1 MTSLINTQL
10 KKIEIYFLPLAAFF
24 LLISTAILNFFIVLA
39 VTISSLRIIYNNEY
53 ISIISKKFMLYGLL
67 IFFFLILSSYY
78 TVGNFDNIYITLKK
92 YIKFLYIPILFYY
105 IKTHQNQIMIIKF
118 FLSGSMLVLLLSY
131 LKFFNIINFSSLYNF
146 FDMNLFMTLSKAS
159 VFQTSIVH
167 GAVFSFIFYLSIYM
181 AKRTKNNL
189 LYVFSFF
196 CFINVVYMNDSRNSY
211 IITFFLILLVIYF
224 YFYKKKYMV
233 TTISLFFIF
242 SLSISPI
249 SETFTKTLNDT
260 KDDFN
265 LLVNKNF
272 TSSIGLR
279 SLWAINGFNNIY
291 NDPLFGSGVGSYEN
305 TIENFIKDNDINVS
319 KKLAIS
325 NNPHNEF
332 ISISSQ
338 LGLFGLILYILF
350 LFTLFRE
357 SKNKF
362 LASGV
367 FIIILVSSFF
377 NSVMYDNVFG
387 IFLVIIISL
396 VYQKE
401 FNE

>member
-24 LLISTAILNFFIVLA
+24 LLISTAVLNFFIVLA

-53 ISIISKKFMLYGLL
+53 INIISKKFMLYGLL

-78 TVGNFDNIYITLKK
+78 TVSNFDNIYITLKK

-146 FDMNLFMTLSKAS
+146 FDMNLFMTLNKAS

-242 SLSISPI
+242 SLYL
-249 SETFTKTLNDT
+249 K
-260 KDDFN
+260 
-265 LLVNKNF
+265 LLQ
-272 TSSIGLR
+272 
-279 SLWAINGFNNIY
+279 
-291 NDPLFGSGVGSYEN
+291 
-305 TIENFIKDNDINVS
+305 
-319 KKLAIS
+319 KL
-325 NNPHNEF
+325 
-332 ISISSQ
+332 
-338 LGLFGLILYILF
+338 
-350 LFTLFRE
+350 
-357 SKNKF
+357 
-362 LASGV
+362 
-367 FIIILVSSFF
+367 
-377 NSVMYDNVFG
+377 
-387 IFLVIIISL
+387 
-396 VYQKE
+396 
-401 FNE
+401 